1 MILYVLIALIIIILL
16 LQYFD
21 TYEYFSN
28 DKKQELHNNMKK
40 TLKALTKKSKI

>member
-16 LQYFD
+16 LQYYN

-28 DKKQELHNNMKK
+28 EKKQELHSNMKK
-40 TLKALTKKSKI
+40 TLQSVWLED